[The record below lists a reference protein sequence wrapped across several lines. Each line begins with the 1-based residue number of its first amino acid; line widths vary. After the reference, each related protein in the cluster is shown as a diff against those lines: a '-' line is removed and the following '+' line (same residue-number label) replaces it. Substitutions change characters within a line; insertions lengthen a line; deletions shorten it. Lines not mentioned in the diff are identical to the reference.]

1 MADLRSKLEALA
13 QSAGV
18 SVGVD
23 WKQRIATMETKRA
36 EGAFEVE
43 KVVPGEVWHPPGE
56 AEADDPLGF
65 YLVREEWPLDAAHG
79 NLFFGDLMAVDGASI
94 AFSAKDEELISF
106 NPETTFFVD
115 TETTG
120 LMGGTGTMVFLMGI
134 AYIREGKLR
143 LDQCFLRDFDDEE
156 PMLHYLRE
164 LFRGCE
170 TVVSYNGKS
179 FDLPLLRTRFI
190 QNRIPFPLDSVA
202 HYDLLHAARRFWKRR
217 LQDCSLT
224 NIERN
229 ILGVE
234 RHGDVPSALI
244 PQLWLD
250 YLRKRDARP
259 LEPVFYHH
267 KTDILSLV
275 TLTAWVA
282 RCLATPNGGGFEHA
296 EDRLSLARLHFQQR
310 QWEETVAQTRLLL
323 ATEQPPALR
332 HETLTLQANALKKL
346 QRWPEMG
353 EAWALLHHEFPRDRG
368 AALELAKFHEHRA
381 RDLGAA
387 ANVCSDVIEFIET
400 REALGRA
407 DAMALADLAA
417 FKLRLARIQ
426 GKLHRSLGND
436 TSTDL
441 DWREET

>member
-1 MADLRSKLEALA
+1 MADLKDKLAALA

-18 SVGVD
+18 SIGAD
-23 WKQRIATMETKRA
+23 WKKRITTMETKRA
-36 EGAFEVE
+36 EGAFEVDR
-43 KVVPGEVWHPPGE
+43 VVPGEVWHPPEE
-56 AEADDPLGF
+56 ANADDPLGF

-79 NLFFGDLMAVDGASI
+79 NLIFGDLMAVDGASI
-94 AFSAKDEELISF
+94 AFSAKDEELLSF

-120 LMGGTGTMVFLMGI
+120 LMGGTGTMVFLMGV
-134 AYIREGKLR
+134 AYIRDGKLR

-164 LFRGCE
+164 LFRDCE
-170 TVVSYNGKS
+170 TLVSYNGKS

-190 QNRIPFPLDSVA
+190 QNRIPFPLDAIS

-224 NIERN
+224 NIERH

-282 RCLATPNGGGFEHA
+282 RCLATPGGGGFEHA

-310 QWEETVAQTRLLL
+310 QWEDAVDQTRSLL

-346 QRWPEMG
+346 QRWPDMG
-353 EAWALLHHEFPRDRG
+353 EAWAVIHREFPRDRT
-368 AALELAKFHEHRA
+368 AALELAKFYEHRA
-381 RDLGAA
+381 RDLTAA
-387 ANVCSDVIEFIET
+387 ETVCGNIIEYLET
-400 REALGRA
+400 REALGKA
-407 DAMALADLAA
+407 DAMALADLEAFTLRRTRIRRKLQRAA
-417 FKLRLARIQ
+417 
-426 GKLHRSLGND
+426 GND
-436 TSTDL
+436 ASTDL
-441 DWREET
+441 DWQEEA